1 MKAVLHWVRAALFE
15 NLPWKI
21 LSLFIAV
28 LLWALVASEPE
39 MATFFNVRVQF
50 KNLPEDLDFSSEPA
64 VMVSLELRGPSGEL
78 SDGSVRPAV
87 IVDLSGVQ
95 PGEKSFPVGSSNVVL
110 PRGVRL
116 ERAIPADVR
125 FHFER
130 RAPRSVKVEPRFT
143 GEGEGGYILAHWSV
157 EPEELIILG
166 PASRVAGIGKV
177 STDPVDLTGVVGAAE
192 FHVNAFVEDS
202 FVRFKSSP
210 RVTVAV
216 TMKKK

>member
-1 MKAVLHWVRAALFE
+1 
-15 NLPWKI
+15 
-21 LSLFIAV
+21 
-28 LLWALVASEPE
+28 
-39 MATFFNVRVQF
+39 
-50 KNLPEDLDFSSEPA
+50 
-64 VMVSLELRGPSGEL
+64 MVSLELRGPSGEL

-143 GEGEGGYILAHWSV
+143 GEGEGGYVLAHWSV

-202 FVRFKSSP
+202 FVRFKSFASRDGGGDNEKKIGQYFCNRRGHWVRNYSGRMGLEGSRRVSP
-210 RVTVAV
+210 RRVHGFRFWSRAG
-216 TMKKK
+216 